1 MLVDA
6 VAAATADKPGY
17 SSRSGAAEPTWEDK
31 RARAVVALT
40 ANPATP
46 RSDLAGL
53 VPALDEQALLAMLPH
68 SDDDLETAVRGR
80 LDDIRRA
87 VVARRPILV
96 AVPSDDELACSA
108 NPEDELRGHLKHLK
122 ARAEQRDLTC
132 DGLLGSRFATADILR
147 ALPAHRVLESE
158 NQAGL
163 VAGLIAEASGGDPE
177 RWTALPGQLEPP
189 PRKSVKFDTW
199 LRQLAQDG

>member
-1 MLVDA
+1 LLVDA
-6 VAAATADKPGY
+6 VAAAAADKPGY
-17 SSRSGAAEPTWEDK
+17 SSRYGGTEPTWEDK
-31 RARAVVALT
+31 RVRAVGALI

-46 RSDLAGL
+46 RSELAGL

-68 SDDDLETAVRGR
+68 SDGGLEAAVCGR

-87 VVARRPILV
+87 EAASRPILI
-96 AVPSDDELACSA
+96 AVLSDDELARSA

-132 DGLLGSRFATADILR
+132 EGLLGSRFATADILR
-147 ALPAHRVLESE
+147 VLPAHRVLESE
-158 NQAGL
+158 KQADL
-163 VAGLIAEASGGDPE
+163 VAGLIAEACGGDPN
-177 RWTALPGQLEPP
+177 RWTALPGKLEPP
-189 PRKSVKFDTW
+189 PRKTVKFDTW